1 MNIRAILFIALT
13 AFSLSAAAQ
22 SIIKP
27 SIMIVPD
34 SAWCAEK
41 GYTTADG
48 TIDYSQALLDN
59 NYLDVTNEL
68 EGIMASRYEVENL
81 SAKLNYIR
89 NMEAVILAYAS
100 NDGKGLRM
108 EALDWLSLN
117 ASADIIVS
125 VAVNKR
131 KHGPMINYVMTFRAI
146 DTATLRVLHS
156 DELTGQGRTSGTG
169 LKTILAHGGVLDNF
183 CIKLQQLFDEQLVKG
198 RECRFEFGIANDCTL
213 NFFSVVNHNGS
224 DITLGSLINKW
235 LSDNAIST
243 NFHTEKASDNQL
255 SFSHVMIPLMGKSG
269 FSSRKAI
276 DAQSFIANI
285 TPHLKQY
292 GLTADVIPLGIGK
305 ALIKIK
311 NKY

>member
-1 MNIRAILFIALT
+1 
-13 AFSLSAAAQ
+13 
-22 SIIKP
+22 
-27 SIMIVPD
+27 MIVPD

-41 GYTTADG
+41 GYTTAYG
-48 TIDYSQALLDN
+48 TIDYNKALLDN

-81 SAKLNYIR
+81 SAKLDYIR

-100 NDGKGLRM
+100 DDGKGLRM

-117 ASADIIVS
+117 ASADIVVS

-131 KHGPMINYVMTFRAI
+131 KHGPMINYAMTFRAI

-156 DELTGQGRTSGTG
+156 DQLTGQGRTSGTG

-198 RECRFEFGIANDCTL
+198 RECRFEFGIANDCPL

-224 DITLGSLINKW
+224 DITLGSLINNW
-235 LSDNAIST
+235 LSDNAISSD
-243 NFHTEKASDNQL
+243 FHTEKFSDNRL

-292 GLTADVIPLGIGK
+292 GLTVDIIPLGIGK